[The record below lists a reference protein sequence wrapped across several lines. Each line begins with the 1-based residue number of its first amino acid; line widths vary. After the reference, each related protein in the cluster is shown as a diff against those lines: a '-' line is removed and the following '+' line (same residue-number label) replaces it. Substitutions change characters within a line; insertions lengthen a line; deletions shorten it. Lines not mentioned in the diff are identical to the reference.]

1 MFSVDDPAKEAGG
14 GSFCLNPCEG
24 PPCSP
29 HRGRP
34 LRSAARLRHRGF
46 SLVEL
51 LVTLA
56 IVALLTAIA
65 YPSYTAYKVRANRA
79 AAQAFLI
86 DLANRQQL
94 HFLDARRFSTDL
106 AALGASPLPSDI
118 APYYA
123 IADPV
128 VDNTASPPTF
138 LLSAVARPGTV
149 QARDGDLSIDSVG
162 RRAGH
167 W

>member
-1 MFSVDDPAKEAGG
+1 MSGIEIPAATAGG
-14 GSFCLNPCEG
+14 GPFCLQSCARS
-24 PPCSP
+24 CC
-29 HRGRP
+29 RAGRP
-34 LRSAARLRHRGF
+34 PLQSDRRRGF
-46 SLVEL
+46 SVVEL

-56 IVALLTAIA
+56 IVALLAGIA
-65 YPSYTAYKVRANRA
+65 YPSYVAYKVRANRA

-94 HFLDARRFSTDL
+94 HFLDARGFSSSL
-106 AALGASPLPSDI
+106 ATLGASPPPADV

-128 VDNTASPPTF
+128 VDNGASPPTF
-138 LLSAVARPGTV
+138 LLSAVARAGTV

>member
-1 MFSVDDPAKEAGG
+1 MFDVRDPAETVGG
-14 GSFCLNPCEG
+14 GSFCVAFRGG
-24 PPCSP
+24 P
-29 HRGRP
+29 GRLP
-34 LRSAARLRHRGF
+34 RPRLQGATGLWRSGF
-46 SLVEL
+46 SLIEL

-56 IVALLTAIA
+56 IVALLAAVA
-65 YPSYTAYKVRANRA
+65 YPSYTAYKVRANRTS
-79 AAQAFLI
+79 AQAFLI

-94 HFLDARRFSTDL
+94 HFLDARGYSSSL
-106 AALGASPLPSDI
+106 ATLGATPVPADI

-123 IADPV
+123 VADPV

-138 LLSAVARPGTV
+138 LLSAVARAGTM

>member
-1 MFSVDDPAKEAGG
+1 MLAV
-14 GSFCLNPCEG
+14 
-24 PPCSP
+24 
-29 HRGRP
+29 
-34 LRSAARLRHRGF
+34 SAD
-46 SLVEL
+46 SWV

-56 IVALLTAIA
+56 VVALLAAIA

-94 HFLDARRFSTDL
+94 HFLDARGFSSSL
-106 AALGASPLPSDI
+106 ATLGATPVPADV

-123 IADPV
+123 VADPV
-128 VDNTASPPTF
+128 VDNAASPPTF
-138 LLSAVARPGTV
+138 LLSAAARPGTV

>member
-1 MFSVDDPAKEAGG
+1 MFNVADPAQEAGG
-14 GSFCLNPCEG
+14 GSLCLNPCAG
-24 PPCSP
+24 PTCLPY
-29 HRGRP
+29 RVRL
-34 LRSAARLRHRGF
+34 LRRAALLRRHGF

-56 IVALLTAIA
+56 IVALLATIA
-65 YPSYTAYKVRANRA
+65 YPSYTAYTVRANRA

-106 AALGASPLPSDI
+106 AALGASPPPSNVTS
-118 APYYA
+118 YYA

>member
-1 MFSVDDPAKEAGG
+1 MFNVDDPAKEAGG
-14 GSFCLNPCEG
+14 GSLCLNLRERAICTLP
-24 PPCSP
+24 
-29 HRGRP
+29 RGRR
-34 LRSAARLRHRGF
+34 LRSAARLRRRGF
-46 SLVEL
+46 SLAEL
-51 LVTLA
+51 LVTLV
-56 IVALLTAIA
+56 IVALLVAIA
-65 YPSYTAYKVRANRA
+65 YPSYTSYKVRANRA

-106 AALGASPLPSDI
+106 VALGASPPPSSV